1 MLASAGGAC
10 LAGRTEGIAISV
22 HDEVIVA
29 GVLNDADYVG
39 RLFGDLEGMKGSD
52 PLGVIPFCVAPYI
65 ALFIYEARRKPQ
77 NIDPVVFANL
87 SAEAE
92 RICANSRHSLKLFED
107 TKRKIDGLLDHFLKE
122 IWSKHSRYFL
132 GNTWFPPARLIE
144 TDLGVYGYGG
154 RVVSTTHSAAFH
166 LGIEAEHLFGNDSG
180 VYIRRIMTEFGQ
192 CFGALGADLR
202 SPRARTFVASL
213 SGLELKNSDVRA
225 HRYYGRVF
233 NGRATPG
240 MNGLL
245 SDFRTRM
252 NFVDS
257 IVVAGSDV
265 LDLEYTVFKMR
276 YIALYQVLSSLNA
289 LKRDDFHYSRLSP
302 DSVTYIERIV
312 GSPEAGVLLARQV
325 RGFRNT
331 LMHYNLLGDV
341 NADKIDLSAPLFG
354 LVPNYFSGHDYR
366 SLSEIVDRAIKKTS
380 VELNAW
386 AGDS

>member
-1 MLASAGGAC
+1 MSL
-10 LAGRTEGIAISV
+10 
-22 HDEVIVA
+22 HDDVIVA
-29 GVLNDADYVG
+29 GVLNDADYAG
-39 RLFGDLEGMKGSD
+39 RLFGDLQAMQGSD
-52 PLGVIPFCVAPYI
+52 PSGVIPFCVAPYV
-65 ALFIYEARRKPQ
+65 ALFIHEARRKPQ
-77 NIDPVVFANL
+77 NIDPSVFAGM

-92 RICANSRHSLKLFED
+92 LICANSRHSLKLFED

-122 IWSKHSRYFL
+122 IWAKHSRRFL

-144 TDLGVYGYGG
+144 VDLGVYRYGG

-166 LGIEAEHLFGNDSG
+166 LGIEAEHLFGNDG
-180 VYIRRIMTEFGQ
+180 GPYIRRIMSEFGQ

-202 SPRARTFVASL
+202 SPGARTFVASL
-213 SGLELKNSDVRA
+213 SGAELESSDVRA

-233 NGRATPG
+233 NKRSTPG

-245 SDFRTRM
+245 SDFHARM

-257 IVVAGSDV
+257 IVAAGSDV

-276 YIALYQVLSSLNA
+276 YIALYQVLSSLNV
-289 LKRDDFHYSRLSP
+289 LKRDSFHYSRLSS
-302 DSVTYIERIV
+302 DSREYVERIV
-312 GSPEAGVLLARQV
+312 GSPEAEVLLARQV

-341 NADKIDLSAPLFG
+341 DIDKIDLDAPLFG
-354 LVPNYFSGHDYR
+354 LVSNYFPDYDYR
-366 SLSEIVDRAIKKTS
+366 SLSEIVDRALKTTS

>member
-1 MLASAGGAC
+1 M
-10 LAGRTEGIAISV
+10 SV

-29 GVLNDADYVG
+29 GVLNDADYIG
-39 RLFGDLEGMKGSD
+39 RLFGDLEVMQGSD
-52 PLGVIPFCVAPYI
+52 PSGVIPFCTAPYV

-77 NIDPVVFANL
+77 HIDPSAFANL
-87 SAEAE
+87 SVEAE

-122 IWSKHSRYFL
+122 IWAKHSRYFL

-144 TDLGVYGYGG
+144 TDLGIYGYGG

-166 LGIEAEHLFGNDSG
+166 LGIEAEHLFGNDG
-180 VYIRRIMTEFGQ
+180 GAYIRRIMSEFGQ

-202 SPRARTFVASL
+202 SPGTRTFVASL
-213 SGLELKNSDVRA
+213 SGAELNSSDVRA

-233 NGRATPG
+233 NRRATPG

-276 YIALYQVLSSLNA
+276 YIALYQVLSSLNV
-289 LKRDDFHYSRLSP
+289 LKRDVFHYSRLSP
-302 DSVTYIERIV
+302 DSMAHVERIV
-312 GSPEAGVLLARQV
+312 GTPEAEVLLARQV

-341 NADKIDLSAPLFG
+341 DTDKVDLSAPLFG
-354 LVPNYFSGHDYR
+354 LVSNYFPDHDYR

-380 VELNAW
+380 VELNVW
-386 AGDS
+386 ADDS